1 MKYASYLLS
10 LLLLFSFG
18 CKKENDIDFK
28 RPSISLGDIE
38 IVSSNECQVSVIL
51 DLGVGYKKHKVK
63 LELEDFTDIDNPPV
77 SIPVSI
83 DSKEQN
89 QEITVKFNVPDS
101 NHDYM
106 VRGIMETQN
115 NYFETGRKTIMI
127 SKPNHRYD
135 IGIPYIFINSFD
147 YGYPFIE
154 GDIHKIAQPGEY
166 FLIKLENQYGGFQ
179 IKDIKVTLNNSIPLE
194 SDFPYDY
201 VGSNDESI
209 GATLPDNLP
218 PGDYSVQLYLDGGK
232 WDVQGKIRILP
243 WKSNIVETDSPLSF
257 YSMAASFQIG
267 NTTYYL
273 QWGDHDI
280 VESKSTYKMC
290 AYQFDQNKWQ
300 TLNDWV
306 YFINASP
313 LQAISTNGK
322 GYCILQVHNGGS
334 NDYYCTCSL
343 WCYSPDLDQWNYIT
357 DYPGQGSQGFVLY
370 SNNDYIYMGG
380 GIRTGTIYNETE
392 TATCDFWRYNIQT
405 NEWEQLPD
413 LPFMVRDRRTVNS
426 SCTDGEKSYTFLSDR
441 TLWSYHFAT
450 NQWKQEGTLLNGP
463 YNRYNSPI
471 VSWKGKVCMVGSYL
485 GYQNSLSD
493 VQLYDPSTGQWTLM
507 EVFHSSM
514 DMSTYYTPAVRVYN
528 EAIYMGPI
536 RQFSY
541 NVYDPPKPRFIQII
555 PQ

>member
-1 MKYASYLLS
+1 MKYVSYLLS

-38 IVSSNECQVSVIL
+38 IISSNECQVSVIL
-51 DLGVGYKKHKVK
+51 DLGVGYKKHKVR

-89 QEITVKFNVPDS
+89 QEITVKLNVPDS

-179 IKDIKVTLNNSIPLE
+179 IKDIKVTLNNSIPLK

-380 GIRTGTIYNETE
+380 GTRTGTIYNETE
-392 TATCDFWRYNIQT
+392 TATCDFWRYNFQT
-405 NEWEQLPD
+405 NEWEQLHN
-413 LPFMVRDRRTVNS
+413 LPFMVKDRRTVNS
-426 SCTDGEKSYTFLSDR
+426 SCTDGERSYTFLSDR

-450 NQWKQEGTLLNGP
+450 NQWKQEGTLLSGT

-471 VSWKGKVCMVGSYL
+471 VTWKGKVCMVGSYY
-485 GYQNSLSD
+485 GYEDSSSD
-493 VQLYDPSTGQWTLM
+493 VQLYDPSTSQWTLM
-507 EVFHSSM
+507 EVFHSSI
-514 DMSTYYTPAVRVYN
+514 DIHYTPAIRVYN
-528 EAIYMGPI
+528 EAIYVGPI